1 MFLKVIGWLVFIA
14 LIVAS
19 GIYMFATN
27 DYSSLWFYSVVFL
40 IGFVF
45 ALVKWLGM
53 ILLEAK
59 KTNQLLDKIVV
70 LLENQSVEMK

>member
-59 KTNQLLDKIVV
+59 KTNQLLDKIVL